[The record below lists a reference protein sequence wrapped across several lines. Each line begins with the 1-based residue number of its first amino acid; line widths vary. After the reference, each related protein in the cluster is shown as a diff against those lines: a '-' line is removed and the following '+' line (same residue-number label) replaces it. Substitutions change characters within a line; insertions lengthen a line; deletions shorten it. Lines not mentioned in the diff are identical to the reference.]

1 MDNRIIII
9 GNIIAFFGSGGIL
22 ISTAVKSKKNIL
34 KVQTAASVF
43 LLISDIVLSGYSG
56 AVQDLVCILRNL
68 TAIAG
73 KKSKI
78 LNAFFIISGVA
89 LGVIFNNR
97 GWLGLLPI
105 LANLQF
111 SCVVLYPKSD
121 DVMLKSSTFIANV
134 CWAIYSLCIFNYV
147 NMVVNI
153 LICVSAAVFV
163 VRELVKR
170 HRGKAEQVSR

>member
-9 GNIIAFFGSGGIL
+9 GNIISLFGSGGIL
-22 ISTAVKSKKNIL
+22 VSTAVKNKKNIL
-34 KVQTAASVF
+34 KVQTAASAF
-43 LLISDIVLSGYSG
+43 LLISDLVLRGYSG
-56 AVQDLVCILRNL
+56 AVQDFICILRNFTVIL
-68 TAIAG
+68 G
-73 KKSKI
+73 KKSKV
-78 LNAFFIISGVA
+78 LNFFFILSGVA

-111 SCVVLYPKSD
+111 SCIVLYPKAD
-121 DVMLKSSTFIANV
+121 DIMLKASIFASNV

-153 LICVSAAVFV
+153 LICISAAVFV
-163 VRELVKR
+163 IRELVKR
-170 HRGKAEQVSR
+170 HRGKAE